1 MKKINRSLFVLII
14 AAVCLSA
21 LTGCNWNL
29 SDTKYL
35 ERPDVNLEEKG
46 FQIRGS
52 YVNSNTKYI
61 NIYRQDVHDS
71 KNTKIERVAVLF
83 PKGNDDPNDQTYI
96 YKDKNV
102 YSNHKYRYYVR
113 FVTEDGEKNR
123 TEWSEPKAPKAGV
136 DPSASFAYNL
146 NSGYYKYDKD
156 SMTLTIQG
164 ATDFTP
170 PLSTVIDDIDK
181 YKPALVFQAGDLI
194 QAFELSD
201 PNTTKQVNLKTLLP
215 QSFLNTDIS
224 LLGIVGQKKVENTSG
239 KTTELQ
245 SITWTDIAKIAIKDG
260 QNNTLSVIK
269 IEMKYGDEGFDYS
282 INSDNEN

>member
-35 ERPDVNLEEKG
+35 ERPDVELIDSG
-46 FQIRGS
+46 FRINGN
-52 YVNSNTKYI
+52 YVSSEIDYI
-61 NIYRQDVHDS
+61 NIYREDLQDAG
-71 KNTKIERVAVLF
+71 KTKIERIAVLF
-83 PKGNDDPNDQTYI
+83 PKGDPTPGNQNYFYIDKNI
-96 YKDKNV
+96 YK
-102 YSNHKYRYYVR
+102 NHKYRYYVR
-113 FVTEDGEKNR
+113 FVSKGEKNR
-123 TEWSEPKAPKAGV
+123 TEWSEVKQHPNIGAES
-136 DPSASFAYNL
+136 SASFAYNL

-156 SMTLTIQG
+156 SMTLAIQG
-164 ATDFTP
+164 APDFTP

-201 PNTTKQVNLKTLLP
+201 PNTTKLVHLKTLLP